1 MKVGGVTYRAGPESS
16 RMSRSCRAI
25 VVVLPCLLR
34 AVFADNCT
42 ISSYQC
48 GASLTCPSV
57 FERNNVCPFSRMPGQ
72 LEQINGKR
80 ATFGMGCFWAG
91 DSLFGALPGVIRTCV
106 GYAGGTKES
115 PAYKN
120 MGDHTEVIDI
130 EYDPEL
136 VSYTHLLNLF
146 WNNHEYSL
154 TRKIKR
160 QYMSLILYHD
170 EEQRL
175 VAEKSRE
182 QEQQKR
188 GEVFMTE
195 IKKFTQFYP
204 AEDYHQKYRL
214 QNHPWLI
221 ETMGFNTPEVLC
233 ASPLAAK
240 LNGYIAGAGSL
251 EQFEKEL
258 PSLGLSEKSA
268 KYLTKYI
275 VENQGSGLY
284 C

>member
-1 MKVGGVTYRAGPESS
+1 
-16 RMSRSCRAI
+16 MSRSCRVMITTVMLPYLIRAI
-25 VVVLPCLLR
+25 L
-34 AVFADNCT
+34 ADNCS

-48 GASLTCPSV
+48 GLTCPI
-57 FERNNVCPFSRMPGQ
+57 FERNNVCPYSRMPGQ
-72 LEQINGKR
+72 LEEVKGKR

-115 PAYKN
+115 PVYKN

-136 VSYTHLLNLF
+136 VSYSYLLSLF
-146 WNNHEYSL
+146 WNNHEYGL
-154 TRKIKR
+154 TTKIKR

-175 VAEKSRE
+175 LAEKSRE
-182 QEQQKR
+182 QEQRKR
-188 GEVFMTE
+188 GEVFITE
-195 IKKFTQFYP
+195 IKKFTKFYP

-214 QNHPWLI
+214 QSHPWLI
-221 ETMGFNTPEVLC
+221 ETMGFTTPELLRT
-233 ASPLAAK
+233 SPLAAK
-240 LNGYIAGAGSL
+240 LNGYIAGAGTL
-251 EQFEKEL
+251 EQFEREL
-258 PSLGLSEKSA
+258 PNLGLNEKSA
-268 KYLTKYI
+268 QYLTKYI
-275 VENQGSGLY
+275 IENQGNGLY

>member
-1 MKVGGVTYRAGPESS
+1 MPHSHSRFYSVPRGICYFSEKEASS
-16 RMSRSCRAI
+16 CIR
-25 VVVLPCLLR
+25 
-34 AVFADNCT
+34 T
-42 ISSYQC
+42 ISRVS
-48 GASLTCPSV
+48 GNSPIDHRSSKPTTCV
-57 FERNNVCPFSRMPGQ
+57 RHLRMPGQ
-72 LEQINGKR
+72 LEETKGKR

-120 MGDHTEVIDI
+120 IGDHTEVVSI

-136 VSYTHLLNLF
+136 VSYTHLLSLF
-146 WNNHEYSL
+146 WSNHEYSL

-160 QYMSLILYHD
+160 QYTSLILYHD

-175 VAEKSRE
+175 LAEKSRE
-182 QEQQKR
+182 QEQRKR
-188 GEVFMTE
+188 GEVFVTE
-195 IKKFTQFYP
+195 IKKFAKFHP

-221 ETMGFNTPEVLC
+221 ETSGLTTPEILC
-233 ASPLAAK
+233 TSTLAAK
-240 LNGYIAGAGSL
+240 LNGYIAGAGTID
-251 EQFEKEL
+251 QFEREL
-258 PSLGLSEKSA
+258 PNLGLTEKSA
-268 KYLTKYI
+268 QYITKYI
-275 VENQGSGLY
+275 IENQGSGLY